1 MGGQTFKN
9 LSLYC
14 EYHRHVQCADVTF
27 DDICNIMSSDTISNI
42 MQYKV
47 LGHIYKHYGV
57 LRFRTNGSVS
67 FSEDSSITRSRK
79 ILSWAKESMRISFC
93 GLERPGPFRC

>member
-47 LGHIYKHYGV
+47 LSDTY
-57 LRFRTNGSVS
+57 TNTMEYYDFGQMGPLVS
-67 FSEDSSITRSRK
+67 LK
-79 ILSWAKESMRISFC
+79 IR
-93 GLERPGPFRC
+93 R